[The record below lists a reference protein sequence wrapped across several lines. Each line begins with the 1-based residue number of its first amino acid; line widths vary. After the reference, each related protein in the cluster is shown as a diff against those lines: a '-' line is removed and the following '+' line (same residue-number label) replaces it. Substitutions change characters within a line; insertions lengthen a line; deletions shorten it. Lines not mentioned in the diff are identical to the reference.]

1 MTAQE
6 AAEMTM
12 AEIRRRIA
20 DLSGEETG
28 GGQNA
33 WQDQGAEQ
41 GTGQNAGQS
50 TGQNHSSGHHGHD
63 H

>member
-1 MTAQE
+1 
-6 AAEMTM
+6 MTM

-63 H
+63 Y